1 LLKDLGRRSAW
12 RARTFRFATDR
23 LSLHCT
29 IMAVAGAERIES
41 AHRKPALPS
50 ECAWMPELAGRR
62 KDARNNGRSLC
73 SA

>member
-1 LLKDLGRRSAW
+1 LLKALGRRSAW

-29 IMAVAGAERIES
+29 IMAVAGVERIEG
-41 AHRKPALPS
+41 AHRQPALPS
-50 ECAWMPELAGRR
+50 ECAWMLELAA
-62 KDARNNGRSLC
+62 ARMLDGRSLC